1 MIDVTLTEVEELKPY
16 SVFAMSTDETT
27 LYKTLDRP
35 DTDYDNDV
43 IRIPV
48 VRVEAM
54 GHPSFANKL
63 AFKVIPN
70 TLQAYEFDDSDEVY
84 VFTEQD

>member
-27 LYKTLDRP
+27 LYKTLGRP

-48 VRVEAM
+48 VRVEAVD
-54 GHPSFANKL
+54 HPNFTNKL
-63 AFKVIPN
+63 AFRVIPS